1 MISLRFAFK
10 ALFACLLAGL
20 IAGSG
25 NSQQVTGVIRGTVY
39 DPSGATVSAAA
50 VTVTQL
56 ETGFA
61 RTATSGAQG
70 DFTVV
75 ELPIGHYRVQAETK
89 GLQKFVQE
97 GITLD
102 VNQTATVAIHLAIGV
117 DARQIEVQAD
127 APLIESTSTTRQDGW
142 DSRDSRSTA
151 EWAALHAAW
160 LAAAGCGC
168 DHAGPAAGR
177 RIIARRPGIRGEWA
191 KARIQRF
198 PD

>member
-1 MISLRFAFK
+1 M
-10 ALFACLLAGL
+10 
-20 IAGSG
+20 
-25 NSQQVTGVIRGTVY
+25 IRGTVY
-39 DPSGATVSAAA
+39 DPSGATVSAAT

-89 GLQKFVQE
+89 GFQKFVQE
-97 GITLD
+97 GVTLD

-117 DARQIEVQAD
+117 DARQIEVRAD
-127 APLIESTSTTRQDGW
+127 APLIESTSTNLGKTVGIREIQDLPLNG
-142 DSRDSRSTA
+142 RHFTQ
-151 EWAALHAAW
+151 LW
-160 LAAAGCGC
+160 LAAAGYGC

-191 KARIQRF
+191 KARIQ
-198 PD
+198 

>member
-1 MISLRFAFK
+1 MRFACK
-10 ALFACLLAGL
+10 TLFACLLAGP

-89 GLQKFVQE
+89 GFQKFVQE

-102 VNQTATVAIHLAIGV
+102 VNQTATVEIHLAIGV
-117 DARQIEVQAD
+117 DAQQIEVQAD
-127 APLIESTSTTRQDGW
+127 APLIESTSTSLGKTVGIPRGTLQHFQ
-142 DSRDSRSTA
+142 SREFWRSGERHEQPGRGANSDVTA
-151 EWAALHAAW
+151 G
-160 LAAAGCGC
+160 AAGT
-168 DHAGPAAGR
+168 
-177 RIIARRPGIRGEWA
+177 IRA
-191 KARIQRF
+191 
-198 PD
+198 